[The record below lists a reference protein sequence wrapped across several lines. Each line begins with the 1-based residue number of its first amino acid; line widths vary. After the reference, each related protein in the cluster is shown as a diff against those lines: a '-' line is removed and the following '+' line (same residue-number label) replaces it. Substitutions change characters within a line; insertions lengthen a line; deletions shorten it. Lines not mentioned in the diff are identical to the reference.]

1 MVIEIYLNLSVLS
14 RSTSI
19 LENESIDEEM
29 KEYIYNLTVYICNES
44 RYRFISELKGMTKN
58 LDEQVQK
65 VSDQVCKMGGYGLDI
80 ADY

>member
-1 MVIEIYLNLSVLS
+1 MS
-14 RSTSI
+14 RPFVT
-19 LENESIDEEM
+19 M
-29 KEYIYNLTVYICNES
+29 K
-44 RYRFISELKGMTKN
+44 RFISELKGMTKN